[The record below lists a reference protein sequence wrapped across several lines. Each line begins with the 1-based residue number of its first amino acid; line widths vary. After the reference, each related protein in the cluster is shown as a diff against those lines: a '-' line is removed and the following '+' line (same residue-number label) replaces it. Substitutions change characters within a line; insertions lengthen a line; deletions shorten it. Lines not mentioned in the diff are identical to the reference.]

1 MQTSLHFGQITILEY
16 LPRMKWGLGPI
27 PIPQSSHSGIINNF
41 DIKYKNYQTLT
52 NINNINKSDNN
63 IIDEINVIIN
73 EKINENKIK
82 YINIIDEKMRVRIKN
97 EIVLEYKINKNDE
110 TLKIFGDLFVLNKNN
125 YKMIINDK
133 EYELK
138 AYLDLKNFNIN
149 NDRIVI
155 KLKEIKTVTHLSEM
169 FAGCNL

>member
-1 MQTSLHFGQITILEY
+1 
-16 LPRMKWGLGPI
+16 
-27 PIPQSSHSGIINNF
+27 
-41 DIKYKNYQTLT
+41 
-52 NINNINKSDNN
+52 
-63 IIDEINVIIN
+63 
-73 EKINENKIK
+73 
-82 YINIIDEKMRVRIKN
+82 MRVRIKN